1 MQQAGDDKIVVGC
14 SACAARFRVP
24 AGAVGKRG
32 KCPKCGAEFRVQAPA
47 APAPEPAGGDDDDLL
62 AGLASGTAVANRP
75 AATRACPSCSGTI
88 PASVGICPLCKK
100 SVLGGDFGGGASA
113 AVGAAKAAA
122 GALSGVAALG
132 GPMVLGCILST
143 AGAVV
148 GGLIWGAVAY
158 YGQAESAWIAWGVG
172 GLAGV
177 GMHAGLRRYDSTGG
191 VLAAGIATLAIV
203 CAKYAVFSL
212 VVTQGVMSSLAI
224 RDAGAVSPREELTH
238 MAADQ
243 TMQPVPDSVPQ
254 HRWEKEYKRLHEL
267 AYKEVKPEIDTL
279 SDAEVNE
286 ALAEAKA
293 ERAAALASL
302 PKAEFFKAMFG
313 LFDIIFVALA
323 IGTAY
328 RVGANGLGTG
338 A

>member
-100 SVLGGDFGGGASA
+100 SVLGGDSGGGASA
-113 AVGAAKAAA
+113 ALGAAKAAA

-132 GPMVLGCILST
+132 GPMVLGCILSA

-158 YGQAESAWIAWGVG
+158 YGRAEIGWIAWGVG

-212 VVTQGVMSSLAI
+212 ILTQSVMSSYAI
-224 RDAGAVSPREELTH
+224 KGTVPPREELTH
-238 MAADQ
+238 MAADEV
-243 TMQPVPDSVPQ
+243 MQEVPDSVPEQ
-254 HRWEKEYKRLHEL
+254 RWEAEYKRLHEL
-267 AYKEVKPEIDTL
+267 AYKEVKPEIDAL

-286 ALAEAKA
+286 ALAQAKA
-293 ERAAALASL
+293 ARAEAFASM
-302 PKAEFFKAMFG
+302 PAPGFFPTMFG